1 MMTSSDGNI
10 FRVTGLYSGNSPVTG
25 EFPAQR
31 PVMQSFDVFYDLR
44 LNQQSSKQWRRRWF
58 ETSSC
63 PLWRHCNVGR
73 RKLHSWC
80 RGVFCTWDH
89 LWIYNPT
96 KAHIWRS
103 ERTRKHL
110 PEYPDWDIIDA
121 VPSAPSD
128 ALAIAMTSQWAQWL
142 LKSPASRLFTES
154 FSQAQIKETSKLR
167 VTGLCEGNSPMTGEF
182 PAQTAINAVNVSI
195 WWRHHTVLE
204 NLINWLIITHR
215 HSVTEK
221 QARVVK

>member
-1 MMTSSDGNI
+1 METFSALLAFIRGI
-10 FRVTGLYSGNSPVTG
+10 HRWPVNSPHKGQWCRALMFSMICDWTNSRANNG
-25 EFPAQR
+25 DAG
-31 PVMQSFDVFYDLR
+31 DLR
-44 LNQQSSKQWRRRWF
+44 
-58 ETSSC
+58 
-63 PLWRHCNVGR
+63 RHCAHYDVIVMWGDGSYISDAEVYFV
-73 RKLHSWC
+73 LE
-80 RGVFCTWDH
+80 T
-89 LWIYNPT
+89 IYGFIIPQ

-110 PEYPDWDIIDA
+110 PEYPDWDIMDA

-128 ALAIAMTSQWAQWL
+128 ALAIAMTSQWARWL

-167 VTGLCEGNSPMTGEF
+167 VTGLCEGNSPVTGEF